1 MKFNKKNFTLIELL
15 VVIAIIAIL
24 AGMLLP
30 ALSNARNKAK
40 EISCANN
47 LKQVGTAMTMYADD
61 NNGRIPTAYPT
72 GYSGGS
78 TNYLKF
84 GPDLDGG
91 LGLIVDDYKI
101 NSKMLGCSLH
111 VPRTP
116 DKVQKDW
123 DANDLTYSAF
133 LYRETDNGFHQVMSH
148 KDNSGKG
155 MVMDF
160 NKNTI
165 TNAEEAHGFRNVNI
179 LFNDGHVKSAQNTAK
194 VDEKFTSD
202 GTGPSLDTIWTNTDN
217 L

>member
-40 EISCANN
+40 EISCASN

-61 NNGRIPTAYPT
+61 NNGRIPSGPT
-72 GYSGGS
+72 GYTGNS
-78 TNYLKF
+78 TNVVQIPTNSYV
-84 GPDLDGG
+84 G
-91 LGLIVDDYKI
+91 LGHLVGDYKI

-116 DKVQKDW
+116 TIVQEEWK
-123 DANDLTYSAF
+123 TGGITKSAYLF
-133 LYRETDNGFHQVMSH
+133 RETDNGFHQVMSH

-155 MVMDF
+155 MVMDYS
-160 NKNTI
+160 NIALK
-165 TNAEEAHGFRNVNI
+165 EEAHGFRNTNI
-179 LFNDGHVKSAQNTAK
+179 LFNDGHVKNAPNNN
-194 VDEKFTSD
+194 VVGEKFTTNS
-202 GTGPSLDTIWTNTDN
+202 GETTINTIWDN
-217 L
+217 SDKL

>member
-40 EISCANN
+40 EISCASN

-61 NNGRIPTAYPT
+61 NNGRIPSGPT
-72 GYSGGS
+72 GYTGNS
-78 TNYLKF
+78 TNVVQIPTNSYV
-84 GPDLDGG
+84 G
-91 LGLIVDDYKI
+91 LGHLVGDYKI

-116 DKVQKDW
+116 DKVQEAW
-123 DANDLTYSAF
+123 DANDLTNSAF

-160 NKNTI
+160 TKKTAVNP
-165 TNAEEAHGFRNVNI
+165 EEAHGFRNTNI
-179 LFNDGHVKSAQNTAK
+179 LFNDGHVKNEPNNDK
-194 VDEKFTSD
+194 IGEKFTAD
-202 GTGPSLDTIWTNTDN
+202 GGATSLDAIWSNTDN

>member
-40 EISCANN
+40 EISCASN

-61 NNGRIPTAYPT
+61 NNGRIPTAWDGGYT
-72 GYSGGS
+72 GSS
-78 TNYLKF
+78 TFHLNI
-84 GPDLDGG
+84 GADMDGG
-91 LGLIVDDYKI
+91 LGYLIRDHQI
-101 NSKMLGCSLH
+101 NPEMLGCSLH

-116 DKVQKDW
+116 SKVKEDW
-123 DANDLTYSAF
+123 TNNVETKSAF

-155 MVMDF
+155 MVMDY
-160 NKNTI
+160 NNL
-165 TNAEEAHGFRNVNI
+165 ALDEEAHGSRNVNI
-179 LFNDGHVKSAQNTAK
+179 LFNDGHVKNVPNEETART
-194 VDEKFTSD
+194 KFTAD
-202 GTGPSLDTIWTNTDN
+202 GGADSFDVIWTHSDN

>member
-40 EISCANN
+40 EISCASN

-61 NNGRIPTAYPT
+61 NNGRIMASGPAPYTGNSTAMIKA
-72 GYSGGS
+72 G
-78 TNYLKF
+78 
-84 GPDLDGG
+84 DLTGG

-101 NSKMLGCSLH
+101 NPKMLGCSLH

-116 DKVQKDW
+116 SKVQKDW
-123 DANDLTYSAF
+123 DSTGITYSAF

-155 MVMDF
+155 MVMD
-160 NKNTI
+160 KNQI
-165 TNAEEAHGFRNVNI
+165 TPTTREEAHGFRNVNI
-179 LFNDGHVKSAQNTAK
+179 LFNDGHVKNIPNDAEPRK
-194 VDEKFTSD
+194 KFTGDAGSD
-202 GTGPSLDTIWTNTDN
+202 SWDIVWTNSDN
-217 L
+217 I